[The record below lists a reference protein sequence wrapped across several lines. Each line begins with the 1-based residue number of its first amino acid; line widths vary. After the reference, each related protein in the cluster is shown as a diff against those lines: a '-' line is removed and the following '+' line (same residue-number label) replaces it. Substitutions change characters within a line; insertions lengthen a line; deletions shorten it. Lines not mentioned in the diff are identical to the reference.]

1 MRYYNPGDAVYF
13 FGFSR
18 GAYTARFLAQML
30 GKRVSAAVGLRSL
43 QLTPRRLRRALEY
56 RQRGDVAFR
65 MEDFR
70 PMADAD

>member
-30 GKRVSAAVGLRSL
+30 GKHIFIAVGLETYSVIHC
-43 QLTPRRLRRALEY
+43 RLCWAAEY
-56 RQRGDVAFR
+56 RQ
-65 MEDFR
+65 
-70 PMADAD
+70 